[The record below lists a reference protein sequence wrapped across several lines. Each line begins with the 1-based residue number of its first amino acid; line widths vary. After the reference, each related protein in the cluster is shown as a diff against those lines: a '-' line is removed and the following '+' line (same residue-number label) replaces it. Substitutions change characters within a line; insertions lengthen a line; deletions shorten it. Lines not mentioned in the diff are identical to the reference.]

1 MQLSQFDLNLIRA
14 LDALLSDM
22 NVTRAAARL
31 CVTQQ
36 AMSGS
41 LRRLREHFDD
51 PLLVRVGRHL
61 EPSPL
66 GRALR
71 EPVRELSL
79 RIGLTLEVAPGFDPA
94 TTSRSFRIALSD
106 YASMIF
112 LPHFVPLMARAAPNI
127 LCEFRPINDVVYR
140 DVEQGELDFC
150 ILPHNWRLYQRT
162 KPRDLR
168 TSDLFSDDFVCVV
181 DRDHPVIGETMTMDQ
196 YVEQPHCSVAFPG
209 GVRSMIDSAWAREQL
224 DLTIKTVAP
233 SFAALVFMVAGTPMI
248 ATAQRRLVRA
258 LAPVLS
264 IRTVEC
270 PVQIGRLDEALSWHM
285 RHDDD
290 PAHRFVRQKFAEAT
304 AAMMIARPR

>member
-1 MQLSQFDLNLIRA
+1 MQLNQFDLNLIRA

-41 LRRLREHFDD
+41 LRRLRQHFDD
-51 PLLVRVGRHL
+51 PLLVRVGRRL
-61 EPSPL
+61 EPTPL

-79 RIGLTLEVAPGFDPA
+79 RIGLTLEVAPVFEPE
-94 TTSRSFRIALSD
+94 TTRRSFRIALSD

-112 LPHFVPLMARAAPNI
+112 LPHFVPLMAGAAPNI
-127 LCEFRPINDVVYR
+127 LCEFQPINDVVYR

-168 TSDLFSDDFVCVV
+168 TFDLFSDDFVCVV
-181 DRDHPVIGETMTMDQ
+181 DSAHPSIGETMTLSQ
-196 YVEQPHCSVAFPG
+196 YIEQPHCSVAFPG
-209 GVRSMIDSAWAREQL
+209 GVRSMIDTAWARDQL
-224 DLTIKTVAP
+224 DLAIKAVAP
-233 SFAALVFMVAGTPMI
+233 SFTTLVFMVAGTPMI
-248 ATAQRRLVRA
+248 ATAQRRLVSK
-258 LAPVLS
+258 LAPLLSVRVL
-264 IRTVEC
+264 EC
-270 PVQIGRLDEALSWHM
+270 PMQIGRLDEALIWHA
-285 RHDDD
+285 RYDDD
-290 PAHRFVRQKFAEAT
+290 PVHRFMRARFAEAT
-304 AAMMIARPR
+304 TSMFRAQAN